1 VRELSGT
8 ARTWHWTAAPPP
20 GLTVTPASGDLT
32 VAAGAKARADVTVS
46 VAPGTAEGSYPVPV
60 TLTSTGQPALPAT
73 LGVLV
78 APHGSWPATVNNAG
92 ISPDAKPAAAN
103 FDGLGD
109 SYSSDAL
116 AAAGARP
123 GGTVT
128 VDGLSYSLPDFP
140 AEEPDNVLA
149 KRQTV
154 TVSGSGRL
162 AFLGAAAN
170 GNASGTV
177 TITYTDGASG
187 AARLGFSDWTLGG
200 RGAQPA
206 FGNRTAITTSYRNSL
221 GGDPQQ
227 INTYVFATAPITLAA
242 GKQVASLTLP
252 AHGPVG
258 DLHIFAVALGS

>member
-154 TVSGSGRL
+154 TVGQRAAGLPRCRGQRERLRHGDDHLHRRGQRRRGSGSRTGRWV
-162 AFLGAAAN
+162 GAVRSRL
-170 GNASGTV
+170 SGTAPRSPRP
-177 TITYTDGASG
+177 T
-187 AARLGFSDWTLGG
+187 
-200 RGAQPA
+200 
-206 FGNRTAITTSYRNSL
+206 
-221 GGDPQQ
+221 
-227 INTYVFATAPITLAA
+227 ATASAVIHNRSTPTCSPPPRSRWPRANR
-242 GKQVASLTLP
+242 SP
-252 AHGPVG
+252 A
-258 DLHIFAVALGS
+258 